1 MPCLA
6 RWIMAGLFAILSAT
20 VAAAGPSYASLVD
33 KLDIKKST
41 KLQLAETWKGYKGQE
56 VSWTA
61 TVVEVKD
68 GKRTAKVY
76 LVDHAR
82 RSFKGYNIILATNDI
97 GAAAKLRRGQKIR
110 FQGMLY
116 DYDHHNNGSITIDLR
131 EGRIL

>member
-6 RWIMAGLFAILSAT
+6 RWIMTGLFAILSAT
-20 VAAAGPSYASLVD
+20 AVAAGPSYASLVD
-33 KLDIKKST
+33 KLDIRKST

-56 VSWTA
+56 VSWAA

-68 GKRTAKVY
+68 GKRTAKIY
-76 LVDHAR
+76 LVDGAR
-82 RSFKGYNIILATNDI
+82 RNFKGYNIILATNDI
-97 GAAAKLRRGQKIR
+97 AAAAKLKRGQKIR

-116 DYDHHNNGSITIDLR
+116 DYDHHKNGSITIDLR